1 MKRARTLLIV
11 IILAA
16 IAGGIYSYL
25 NRQPDQMT
33 LSGIVDGNEVVVS
46 AKITGR
52 IQSLR
57 VTEGQRVKAGDL
69 VAVLD
74 HQDLTAAV
82 AAASAAATQ
91 ANQMAL
97 QAQDQVSLTR
107 ASIAARISQAEAQVQ
122 QTVAQQAQAQATFEQ
137 AESNYQRI
145 LPLFDAGLV
154 TAQDRDNA
162 KATRDGAKAG
172 AEAATRALAAAKAAL
187 ADAQAQAQQVQ
198 VQRRQVDAYQAA
210 LAEAQASRAE
220 SEAMLDQAQI
230 VAPIDG
236 VVSLRAAREGEVVK
250 PGDPIVTIFELGDTW
265 VQADVQETY
274 ADLVK
279 LGQTLTVR
287 MPSGAEVTGPVIYK
301 AVEAGFATQRDVSD
315 TKRDIKTVAIR
326 IRVPN
331 QEGRLARG
339 MTAYVLLPL
348 TPVPGG
354 QS

>member
-1 MKRARTLLIV
+1 MKRARTLLTV

-16 IAGGIYSYL
+16 IAGGVYYDL
-25 NRQPDQMT
+25 NRQPDQT
-33 LSGIVDGNEVVVS
+33 ILTGIVDGNEVVVS

-57 VTEGQRVKAGDL
+57 VTEGQRVKAGEL
-69 VAVLD
+69 VAILD

-97 QAQDQVSLTR
+97 RAEDQVALTK
-107 ASIAARISQAEAQVQ
+107 ASMAARISQAEAQVQ
-122 QTVAQQAQAQATFEQ
+122 QTAAQQAQAQATFDQ
-137 AESNYQRI
+137 AESSYQRI
-145 LPLFDAGLV
+145 LPLFDDGLV
-154 TAQDRDNA
+154 TAQDRDDA

-172 AEAATRALAAAKAAL
+172 ADAATRALAAAKAAL
-187 ADAQAQAQQVQ
+187 ADAKAQAQQVQ

-210 LAEAQASRAE
+210 LAQARASRAE

-250 PGDPIVTIFELGDTW
+250 PGDPIITIFELGDTW
-265 VQADVQETY
+265 VQADVEETY

-287 MPSGAEVTGPVIYK
+287 MPSGTEVTGPVIYK
-301 AVEAGFATQRDVSD
+301 AVEAGFATQRDVSQ

-326 IRVPN
+326 IQVPN
-331 QEGRLARG
+331 KEGRLARG
-339 MTAYVLLPL
+339 MTAYVVLPL
-348 TPVPGG
+348 QPVPGG